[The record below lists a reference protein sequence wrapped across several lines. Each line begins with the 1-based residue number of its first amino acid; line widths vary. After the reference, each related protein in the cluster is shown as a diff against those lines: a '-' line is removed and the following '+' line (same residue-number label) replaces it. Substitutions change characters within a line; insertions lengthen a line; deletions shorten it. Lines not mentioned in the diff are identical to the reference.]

1 MPRITLPSKQADGT
15 NNYVDLCDL
24 DDLLGEDLLIIAR
37 AVKIKSSAGGETE
50 YSPREMDHD
59 RANAFLART
68 ITGWSF
74 PGPTPAQNNVAA
86 ADMVISRAMRI
97 KDYAA
102 LLGAVKPFLA
112 EIDALEN
119 QDPKSSQ
126 DG

>member
-1 MPRITLPSKQADGT
+1 MPRITLPSKKSDDT

-24 DDLLGEDLLIIAR
+24 DDLLGEDLLIIGR
-37 AVKIKSSAGGETE
+37 AVKIKSGPGGETE
-50 YSPREMDHD
+50 YSPKDMEHD
-59 RANAFLART
+59 RANAFLGRT

-74 PGPTPAQNNVAA
+74 PAPIPAENNIAP
-86 ADMVISRAMRI
+86 ADLVISRAMKI

-112 EIDALEN
+112 ELDALEA

-126 DG
+126 GS